1 VLRLFE
7 ADPDTDGVIMI
18 GEIGGT
24 EEARGAEWVKANMT
38 KPVVGFIAGRTAPAG
53 KRMGHAGAVISGGG
67 DTAEAKMAIMRDAGI
82 VVCES
87 PSTLGAAMKEML
99 TGRKPNAAA
108 PAKAPVKAA
117 AKAPAKGA
125 PKPVAKPA
133 PKAAAKAARPAARGA
148 KKPSKR

>member
-1 VLRLFE
+1 
-7 ADPDTDGVIMI
+7 
-18 GEIGGT
+18 
-24 EEARGAEWVKANMT
+24 
-38 KPVVGFIAGRTAPAG
+38 VVGFIAGRTAPAG

-99 TGRKPNAAA
+99 AGRKPGAAA
-108 PAKAPVKAA
+108 AAKAPARAA
-117 AKAPAKGA
+117 AKAPAKA
-125 PKPVAKPA
+125 AVKPPAKAAVKAAVKAAGKPA
-133 PKAAAKAARPAARGA
+133 PKGRAA